1 MCGRV
6 RRKKAAA
13 EGALLIYQSVPLRL
27 QTSKCI
33 HNSVIPAAAKIVV
46 TNLDLVFLLRQKC
59 LVCLSFFF
67 CLGHSELPGGNIVS

>member
-1 MCGRV
+1 MW
-6 RRKKAAA
+6 
-13 EGALLIYQSVPLRL
+13 EGAKKESRGGGRTSNIPKCPLEAADK
-27 QTSKCI
+27 QV